1 MIKLA
6 NRFKAVNKA
15 VNKLNK
21 IIVQLGRELFD
32 GRMVARSRIS
42 IQEIRIIILQMPNKF
57 HA

>member
-6 NRFKAVNKA
+6 NTFKAVNKA

-21 IIVQLGRELFD
+21 TIVQLGRELFD